1 MLENILGPKYVTM
14 AREGYM
20 VDLRL
25 RQKLDSIVPQ
35 GDDVESY
42 LFGLV
47 WRLAGDD
54 QQKAC
59 TIAQN
64 MGIYDHFL
72 SRGHFHRPRNAGSG
86 LNGSKGNPGLPSG
99 NGGGEKKTANAPQNA
114 FDIRQSQFG
123 LVRQLPADEIITP
136 PNPDIQF
143 KIDPT
148 SKVSQSVLQIDS
160 NFSANLLN

>member
-1 MLENILGPKYVTM
+1 M

-20 VDLRL
+20 VDLSL

-42 LFGLV
+42 IFGLI

-64 MGIYDHFL
+64 MSLYENFVA
-72 SRGHFHRPRNAGSG
+72 RGHFYRPRMSG
-86 LNGSKGNPGLPSG
+86 GNNNNSKGNEGAPSG
-99 NGGGEKKTANAPQNA
+99 PGGSNKLTKAAGNVLEL
-114 FDIRQSQFG
+114 RQSQFG
-123 LVRQLPADEIITP
+123 ALNRFPEDATNP
-136 PNPDIQF
+136 PPQQNFEF

-160 NFSANLLN
+160 NFSANLIN